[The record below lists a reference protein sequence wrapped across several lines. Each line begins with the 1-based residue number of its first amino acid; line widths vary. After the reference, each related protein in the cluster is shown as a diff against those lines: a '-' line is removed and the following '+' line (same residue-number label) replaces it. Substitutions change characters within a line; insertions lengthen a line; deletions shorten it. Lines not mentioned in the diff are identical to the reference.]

1 MKTTEQQTERLAEH
15 RAGTRAEL
23 RVERRAQLRAL
34 QEAFEGTAAGEGR
47 VAVVTG
53 PVGCGKTDVLHALC
67 RHAARAGALVLTA
80 TGVRAERHLGFGV
93 LDRLLDDPQL
103 PPATAGHVR
112 ALLATAEREGAA
124 PAGRPAAPA
133 AGAGRGEQPMA
144 PARARELRDLCGVL
158 REAARHRPLVV
169 AVDDLQHADRPSV
182 AALMYLHR
190 RLRTSRVL
198 MVLTDGGA
206 DAPDGTGPRAELAG
220 DPDCR
225 TVRVAP
231 LTRRG
236 VAELLAARLDPCT
249 ADRLAAECHA
259 LTGGNP
265 LLVHAFADDRLAA
278 GDHDGETPVGGSF
291 AAALRTCLLRC
302 DEGAADAARALAVL
316 GDLAPASLVARMLG
330 TGVEAAAR
338 DLAALTEAGLL
349 DEGRFRHPAAHAA
362 VLAGCEDADRRD
374 RHLRAARLLHEDGAP
389 GAAVARQLVAARQA
403 PGPWA
408 VTVLR
413 EAAEGEAAADRD
425 RFAADCLELAVRAC
439 QDPGERAA
447 LTALLVRNRWRTSP
461 SVAAR
466 HLGALEAHAR
476 DGLLSARD
484 GATLALARLWLGR
497 SADAPPRPAPGPQG
511 TGFADAGRHH
521 ADVTRARRLLYWDA
535 DADADAAHAD
545 ADAGPGGPETSAE
558 AATADAELTLQST
571 RIGETALESAMAA
584 LYALLYADRTGQAAH
599 WCDTLV
605 AEATARR
612 ETTWRA
618 VLTGIRAE
626 IAVRQGAL
634 ADAERHARTALAVLP
649 PEDWGVAIGIPLAA
663 RLVACTVT
671 GRTEDA
677 QRVLAQRVPQE
688 MFGTRFGGQYLY
700 ARGRHYLAVGRLR
713 AALEDFRRCGELM
726 AERGVDRPAL
736 IAWRGGAATA
746 CLGLGLRERAG
757 EFIGEQMELSAPE
770 HIRVRGSSL
779 RTIAALG
786 EARRR
791 PALLWEAITLLQ
803 EAGDRL
809 ELVGALA
816 DLSCAHHELGDY
828 NRARMM
834 AGRAVKLAQDCD
846 APSLCERLL
855 PHPAV
860 LDPAPPADTGPA
872 EARADAIAT
881 LSDAERRVAALAA
894 VGHSNREIGRELF
907 ITVSTVEQH
916 LTRVYR
922 KLRISRRADLP
933 AELPLG
939 LPGAA

>member
-1 MKTTEQQTERLAEH
+1 MKTTEQQTERPAEH
-15 RAGTRAEL
+15 RAGARAEL

-34 QEAFEGTAAGEGR
+34 REAFEGTAAGEGR

-80 TGVRAERHLGFGV
+80 TGVRAERHLAFGV
-93 LDRLLDDPQL
+93 LDRLLDDPEL
-103 PPATAGHVR
+103 PHAAAGHVR
-112 ALLATAEREGAA
+112 ALLATAEREA
-124 PAGRPAAPA
+124 AAPA
-133 AGAGRGEQPMA
+133 ARPDARPDAPAADAGLGEQPMA
-144 PARARELRDLCGVL
+144 PARARELRELCTVL

-198 MVLTDGGA
+198 TVFTDGGA

-249 ADRLAAECHA
+249 ADRLATECHA

-278 GDHDGETPVGGSF
+278 GDHDGETPVGSSF

-316 GDLAPASLVARMLG
+316 ADLAPASLVARMLG
-330 TGVEAAAR
+330 TGVEAAGRA
-338 DLAALTEAGLL
+338 LAALTGAGLL

-389 GAAVARQLVAARQA
+389 GAAVARQLVAARRA

-413 EAAEGEAAADRD
+413 EAAEGEAAADRE
-425 RFAADCLELAVRAC
+425 RFAADCLELAERSC
-439 QDPGERAA
+439 QDPRERAA

-476 DGLLSARD
+476 GGLLSARD

-497 SADAPPRPAPGPQG
+497 SADTPPRPAPAPQP
-511 TGFADAGRHH
+511 AGCGDSGRYH
-521 ADVTRARRLLYWDA
+521 ADVVRARRLLYWDA
-535 DADADAAHAD
+535 ATAT
-545 ADAGPGGPETSAE
+545 GGPEPSAE
-558 AATADAELTLQST
+558 AVTADAELTLQSA
-571 RIGETALESAMAA
+571 RIGDTALESAMAA
-584 LYALLYADRTGQAAH
+584 LYALLHVDRTVQAAH

-618 VLTGIRAE
+618 VLTGVRAE

-688 MFGTRFGGQYLY
+688 MFRTRFGGQYLY

-713 AALEDFRRCGELM
+713 AALEDFLRCGELM
-726 AERGVDRPAL
+726 RERGVDRPAL

-746 CLGLGLRERAG
+746 CLGLDLRERAG
-757 EFIGEQMELSAPE
+757 ELIGEQMELSAPE

-779 RTIAALG
+779 RTIAALA

-791 PALLWEAITLLQ
+791 PALLWEAISLLQ

-860 LDPAPPADTGPA
+860 LDPVPPADTGPA
-872 EARADAIAT
+872 EARTDAIAT

-922 KLRISRRADLP
+922 KLRISRRVDLP

-939 LPGAA
+939 LPGTA

>member
-1 MKTTEQQTERLAEH
+1 MKTTEQQTERLTEH
-15 RAGTRAEL
+15 RADARAEL
-23 RVERRAQLRAL
+23 RVERRAQLHAL
-34 QEAFEGTAAGEGR
+34 HEVFDRTTAGEGSA
-47 VAVVTG
+47 AVVTG

-80 TGVRAERHLGFGV
+80 TGVRAERDLGFGV
-93 LDRLLDDPQL
+93 LDRLLDDPEL
-103 PPATAGHVR
+103 PHDTAGHVR
-112 ALLATAEREGAA
+112 ALLSTVEREPGA
-124 PAGRPAAPA
+124 PAGRPAAPT
-133 AGAGRGEQPMA
+133 AGAGCGEQPMPA
-144 PARARELRDLCGVL
+144 ARARELRALCTAL
-158 REAARHRPLVV
+158 REAARHRPLVI

-182 AALMYLHR
+182 AALMYLRR
-190 RLRTSRVL
+190 RLRTARVL
-198 MVLTDGGA
+198 MVFTDGGA
-206 DAPDGTGPRAELAG
+206 DAPDGVGPHAELAG

-236 VAELLAARLDPCT
+236 VTELLAARLDPRT
-249 ADRLAAECHA
+249 AEWLAAECHA

-265 LLVHAFADDRLAA
+265 LLVHAFADDRRTA
-278 GDHDGETPVGGSF
+278 GDHEGDTPVGSSF
-291 AAALRTCLLRC
+291 SAALGTCLLRC
-302 DEGAADAARALAVL
+302 DTGAADAARALAVL
-316 GDLAPASLVARMLG
+316 ADLAPISLVARMLG

-338 DLAALTEAGLL
+338 ALAALTEAGLL

-362 VLAGCEDADRRD
+362 VLAGCEDADRRAH
-374 RHLRAARLLHEDGAP
+374 HLRAARLLHEDGAP
-389 GAAVARQLVAARQA
+389 GAAVARQLVAAQEA

-413 EAAEGEAAADRD
+413 EAAEQESVADRE
-425 RFAADCLELAVRAC
+425 RFGADCLELAVRAC
-439 QDPGERAA
+439 GDPRERAA
-447 LTALLVRNRWRTSP
+447 LTALLVRDRWRTSP

-484 GATLALARLWLGR
+484 SATLTLGQLWLGR
-497 SADAPPRPAPGPQG
+497 AADTVPRAAPEPTR
-511 TGFADAGRHH
+511 TGFADTGRYR
-521 ADVTRARRLLYWDA
+521 ADVRGARRLLYWDTDTTA
-535 DADADAAHAD
+535 DT
-545 ADAGPGGPETSAE
+545 GSEGPEPSAE
-558 AATADAELTLQST
+558 EVTADAELTLQCT
-571 RIGETALESAMAA
+571 RIGDTALESAMAA
-584 LYALLYADRTGQAAH
+584 LYALLHVDQPGQAAH
-599 WCDTLV
+599 WCDTLI

-626 IAVRQGAL
+626 TAVRQGAL

-663 RLVACTVT
+663 RLVACTFT
-671 GRTEDA
+671 GRPEDA
-677 QRVLAQRVPQE
+677 QGVLTQRVPQE
-688 MFGTRFGGQYLY
+688 MFRTRFGGQYLY
-700 ARGRHYLAVGRLR
+700 ARGQHYLAAGRLR
-713 AALEDFRRCGELM
+713 AALEDFLRCGELM
-726 AERGVDRPAL
+726 RARGVDRPAL

-757 EFIGEQMELSAPE
+757 ELIGEQMELSAPE
-770 HIRVRGSSL
+770 HLRVRGSSL
-779 RTIAALG
+779 RTIAALN

-791 PALLWEAITLLQ
+791 PALLWEAVTLLQ

-816 DLSCAHHELGDY
+816 DLSSAHHELGDY
-828 NRARMM
+828 NRARMV
-834 AGRAVKLAQDCD
+834 AGRAVRLAQDCG

-855 PHPAV
+855 PYPVV

-872 EARADAIAT
+872 DARTDAIAT

-894 VGHSNREIGRELF
+894 VGYSNREIGRELF

-939 LPGAA
+939 PPGAA